1 MVHASIP
8 GIALVIAGILG
19 ALGVDARIAWACV
32 AIAGLFLLVG

>member
-1 MVHASIP
+1 MHASIP

-32 AIAGLFLLVG
+32 AVAGVFMLV